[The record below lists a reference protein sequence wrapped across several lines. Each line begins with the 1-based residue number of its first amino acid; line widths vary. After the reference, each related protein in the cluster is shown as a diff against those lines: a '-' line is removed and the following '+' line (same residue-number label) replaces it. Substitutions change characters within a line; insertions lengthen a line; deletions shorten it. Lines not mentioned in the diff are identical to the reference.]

1 MAETPCLV
9 NGVPETRIPVADRGL
24 QYGDGL
30 FETIAVT
37 GGVPEFWERHMARL
51 GAGCMRLSLPAPDAE
66 LLKAEALKLCAD
78 SARGV
83 LKIIVTRGAGGR
95 GYRLP
100 DEIHPTRIVSLH
112 PAPDYPAEIQRRGIQ
127 MRLCDTRL
135 AIQPRLAGLKHL
147 NRLEQILARAEW
159 SDSTILEGLM
169 LAADSAAIEGT
180 MTNLFVVSGGVLRT
194 PDLSRCGV
202 AGILRA
208 VVIDLAREAG
218 IPCRVERF
226 GLVDVLVGDEV
237 FLTNSVVGIW
247 PVGRLGDREFEIG
260 SVTRRL
266 MMALA
271 RMPKA

>member
-9 NGVPETRIPVADRGL
+9 NGAPETRIPVADRGL

-30 FETIAVT
+30 FETIAVN

-51 GAGCMRLSLPAPDAE
+51 GAGCVRLSLPAPDAD
-66 LLKAEALKLCAD
+66 LLKAEALRLCAET
-78 SARGV
+78 ARGV
-83 LKIIVTRGAGGR
+83 LKIIVTRGSGGR

-112 PAPDYPAEIQRRGIQ
+112 PAPDYPADIQRRGVQ

-159 SDSTILEGLM
+159 SDSAIQEGLM

-180 MTNLFVVSGGVLRT
+180 MTNLFVVSGDMLRT

-218 IPCRVERF
+218 IGCRVERF
-226 GLVDVLVGDEV
+226 GLVDVLAGDEV

-260 SVTRRL
+260 PVTRRL
-266 MMALA
+266 MAALA
-271 RMPKA
+271 CMPKA